1 MVGVL
6 QAANEAFGLN
16 IERNNQRLHM
26 AFDHAEFVGD
36 GLEWEAAAQAKFW
49 VA

>member
-1 MVGVL
+1 MVGVM
-6 QAANEAFGLN
+6 QAADEIFGLVV
-16 IERNNQRLHM
+16 ERNNQRLHM
-26 AFDHAEFVGD
+26 AFNHAEFVGD